1 MPPGHVPG
9 LPHSAPFLLLDRVL
23 QVDERSGAF
32 EKLVTEADPC
42 VAATAACRR
51 GFVLEALAQGCGAL
65 VAALS
70 GGEATPG

>member
-1 MPPGHVPG
+1 
-9 LPHSAPFLLLDRVL
+9 LPA
-23 QVDERSGAF
+23 
-32 EKLVTEADPC
+32 
-42 VAATAACRR
+42 